1 MRVLITG
8 GAGFLGS
15 NIAEHLLQSGH
26 QVLLIDNFATG
37 RRDNL
42 KSLASVELVEGSV
55 ADQKLVD
62 SAFEKFKPTHVLH
75 AAAAFKDPNNWV
87 EDIETNV
94 LGTVNVVK
102 ASQWHK
108 VERFIYF
115 QTALSYGRAK
125 SPISVD
131 QPYSPLLSYSI
142 SKAAG
147 EYYVAMS
154 GLSWVSLRLANIYGP
169 RLYTGPQPI
178 FFKKLKA
185 GEACTIVNTRR
196 DFLDLRDFL
205 AFLDKAMP
213 SEAPTGAFN
222 IASGKDISIPEVFDM
237 IVSGLGLKAGEYTPP
252 TIQEPAGEDLNSL
265 LLDPAATFEKFKW
278 APKIA
283 VSSGTADLVEWYI
296 GNGVGETFTHF
307 INNSSRPRN

>member
-15 NIAEHLLQSGH
+15 NIAEHLIASGH

-42 KSLASVELVEGSV
+42 KTLASIEVVEGSV
-55 ADQKLVD
+55 ADQGLVD
-62 SAFEKFKPTHVLH
+62 AAFDKFRPTHVLH
-75 AAAAFKDPNNWV
+75 AAAAFKDPNNWT
-87 EDIETNV
+87 EDIDTNV
-94 LGTVNVVK
+94 LGTVHVVK
-102 ASQWHK
+102 ASQRHG

-125 SPISVD
+125 SPIPVTQS
-131 QPYSPLLSYSI
+131 YAPLLSYSI

-154 GLSWVSLRLANIYGP
+154 GLSWVSMRLANIYGP

-205 AFLDKAMP
+205 AFIDKAMP
-213 SEAPTGAFN
+213 GSAPTGAFN
-222 IASGKDISIPEVFDM
+222 IASGQDVSIPEVFGM
-237 IVSGLGLKAGEYTPP
+237 IVAGLGLKAGEYRAPVVQDP
-252 TIQEPAGEDLNSL
+252 VGEDLNSL
-265 LLDPAATFEKFKW
+265 LLDPSATFEKFQWKPDISV
-278 APKIA
+278 AD
-283 VSSGTADLVEWYI
+283 GTATLVEWYKA
-296 GNGVGETFTHF
+296 NGVGETYTHLQKT
-307 INNSSRPRN
+307 RE